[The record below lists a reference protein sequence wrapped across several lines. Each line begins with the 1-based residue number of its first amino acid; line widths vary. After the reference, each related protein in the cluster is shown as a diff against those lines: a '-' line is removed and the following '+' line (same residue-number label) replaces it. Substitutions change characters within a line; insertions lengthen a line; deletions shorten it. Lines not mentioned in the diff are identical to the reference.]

1 MSNDHPNAAAAPG
14 GSSVPTTKILAIG
27 RVTEKGSSDQRSA
40 VMPHEVRET
49 VRLHLAG
56 HIDQWFTQTTAP
68 GVVFILNLTDV
79 DEAHALLHALP
90 LGQAGMMEFDLM
102 PLGPL
107 KPLNLL
113 L

>member
-1 MSNDHPNAAAAPG
+1 MITETPSKAGTPAF
-14 GSSVPTTKILAIG
+14 SVPTTKILAIG
-27 RVTEKGSSDQRSA
+27 RVTAKGSGDQRKE

-49 VRLHLAG
+49 VRLHLEG
-56 HIDQWFTQTTAP
+56 HIDQWFTQTEAS
-68 GVVFILNLTDV
+68 GVVFILDMV
-79 DEAHALLHALP
+79 DLAAAHAMLSKLP
-90 LGQAGMMEFDLM
+90 LGSAGMMEFELI